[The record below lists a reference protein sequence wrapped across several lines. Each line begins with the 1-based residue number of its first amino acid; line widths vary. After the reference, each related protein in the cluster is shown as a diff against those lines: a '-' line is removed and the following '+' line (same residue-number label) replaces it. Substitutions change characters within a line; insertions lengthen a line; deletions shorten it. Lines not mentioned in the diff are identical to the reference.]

1 MNFTIK
7 SIAYWFVFLIFISFV
22 STYFFTPSS
31 GVNVA
36 LTQFSDTEGAQA
48 ELQKIGHKN
57 NVSTLCIGAFWCL
70 AIGIYVNM
78 AINAAKNKEKDEVD
92 SE

>member
-1 MNFTIK
+1 MNFVIK
-7 SIAYWFVFLIFISFV
+7 SVLFWFVFLIFISFV
-22 STYFFTPSS
+22 STYFFAPVS

-48 ELQKIGHKN
+48 ELQKLGHKN
-57 NVSTLCIGAFWCL
+57 NISMLCVGAFWCL

-78 AINAAKNKEKDEVD
+78 AINAAKNKEDEVD